1 MTTLKNVTDA
11 LEELRLQE
19 GLTDNALYIRL
30 WNDGSGAV
38 RRGAMPFEINGKEII
53 WPAQTSLADIEAAIR
68 AHIKPIDDLELM
80 EKAIKEAD
88 SDKGTVSYIELWG
101 YRSGRLCSPNG
112 STIAMWN
119 GRKDMRKKL
128 NEYIRG

>member
-38 RRGAMPFEINGKEII
+38 RRGAMPYKINGKEIT
-53 WPAQTSLADIEAAIR
+53 WASLADIEAAIR
-68 AHIKPIDDLELM
+68 AHIKPPDDLELM
-80 EKAIKEAD
+80 ERAIKKAD
-88 SDKGTVSYIELWG
+88 SEKGTVSHIELWD
-101 YRSGRLCSPNG
+101 YRSGRLCRPDGN
-112 STIAMWN
+112 TIVMWS
-119 GRKDMRKKL
+119 GRRDMREKL
-128 NEYIRG
+128 TEYIRGN